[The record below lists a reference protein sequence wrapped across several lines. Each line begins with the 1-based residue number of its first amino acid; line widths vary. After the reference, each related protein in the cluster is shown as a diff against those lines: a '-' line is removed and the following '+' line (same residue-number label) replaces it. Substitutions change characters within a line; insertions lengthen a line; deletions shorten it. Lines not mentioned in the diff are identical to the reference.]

1 MILFLLPQTK
11 LDLSV
16 DNIDIICYN
25 TERNVIISNLAK
37 GATAVMYILAFDQG
51 TTSSRSIIFDTAGN
65 ALAVAQL
72 PLKQYYPKPGYV
84 EHDPKEILSAQ
95 LETARVCIEKLGEK
109 PSCIGITNQRETVT
123 LWNKH
128 TGKPVFPA
136 IVWQCRRT
144 ADICERLKAG
154 GHADYIKQTT
164 GLPVDAYFSGTKIS
178 WILENVEG
186 VREAALRGDILCGTV
201 DSWLIWNLTGKHM
214 TDITN
219 ASRTMLFDIHRKCW
233 DDKLCEIL
241 GIPMN
246 ILPEVAEN
254 IADFGSVIEGEN
266 IPKELVGIPICAS
279 AGDQHAAL
287 FGQTCYTPGD
297 VKNTYGTGCFTLMN
311 TGETPVS
318 SQNLITTIGWSY
330 SGKTVYALEGSVFN
344 AGSAIQWLRDEL
356 KMISS
361 SREADILAES
371 VPDCGG
377 VTCVPAFTGLGSPYW
392 DMYARGSILGLTR
405 GSSRAHIC
413 RAVLEGIAFQVYDL
427 ISEMEKDSGN
437 KIKTLYVDGGA
448 SVSNFMMQFQSDILG
463 IKVDRPANVETTA
476 LGAAMMAALGA
487 GLVSEDSLTS
497 LRETE
502 REFHPLASEKERDEH
517 TNRWKKAVCTTQKYE
532 F

>member
-1 MILFLLPQTK
+1 
-11 LDLSV
+11 
-16 DNIDIICYN
+16 
-25 TERNVIISNLAK
+25 
-37 GATAVMYILAFDQG
+37 MYILAFDQG
-51 TTSSRSIIFDTAGN
+51 TTSSRSIIFDRAGN

-84 EHDPKEILSAQ
+84 EHDPEEILSAQ
-95 LETARVCIEKLGEK
+95 LETARACIEKLGKK
-109 PSCIGITNQRETVT
+109 PSCIGITNQRETVI
-123 LWNKH
+123 LWNRH

-144 ADICERLKAG
+144 ADICERLKAE
-154 GHADYIKQTT
+154 GHAPYIKSVT
-164 GLPVDAYFSGTKIS
+164 GLPIDAYFSGTKIS
-178 WILENVEG
+178 WILENVSG

-219 ASRTMLFDIHRKCW
+219 ASRTMLFDIHKKCW
-233 DDKLCEIL
+233 DEKLCEIL
-241 GIPMN
+241 DIPMN

-254 IADFGSVIEGEN
+254 CADFGTVRASDK
-266 IPKELVGIPICAS
+266 IPTELVGIKVCAS

-311 TGETPVS
+311 TGDIPVR
-318 SQNLITTIGWSY
+318 SQNLITTVGWSY
-330 SGKTVYALEGSVFN
+330 NGKTVYALEGSVFN

-437 KIKTLYVDGGA
+437 KIKSLYVDGGA
-448 SVSNFMMQFQSDILG
+448 SVSDFMMQFQSDILG

-487 GLVSEDSLTS
+487 GLISEGSLSS

-502 REFHPLASEKERDEH
+502 REFTPLISSEEREAH
-517 TNRWKKAVCTTQKYE
+517 TNRWKKAVSTTQKYE